1 MLATNPVGQISQIR
15 RNRQKDLPRWWYLSY
30 RYIIIVVPNPR
41 MQNCRFSIEYH
52 GSGIFVCYY
61 RGYYCG
67 NNYNAS
73 SVWPQFVLML
83 CLPGKNSGASE
94 RGQSIRWS
102 PGHRDSIDTWGAS
115 GEGEGEICLVPPT
128 SVSTG
133 GENRNLRQHQLFNW
147 NIFQD
152 SFLNYFEKFLNIYLN
167 SGPKYFVYD
176 PL

>member
-102 PGHRDSIDTWGAS
+102 PGHRDSIDTWGERGRGRAGRPDLS
-115 GEGEGEICLVPPT
+115 CPPHLSQHSQEKIEIFANINSLT
-128 SVSTG
+128 EIFSRTLFSTI
-133 GENRNLRQHQLFNW
+133 LR
-147 NIFQD
+147 
-152 SFLNYFEKFLNIYLN
+152 SFLIFI
-167 SGPKYFVYD
+167 
-176 PL
+176 